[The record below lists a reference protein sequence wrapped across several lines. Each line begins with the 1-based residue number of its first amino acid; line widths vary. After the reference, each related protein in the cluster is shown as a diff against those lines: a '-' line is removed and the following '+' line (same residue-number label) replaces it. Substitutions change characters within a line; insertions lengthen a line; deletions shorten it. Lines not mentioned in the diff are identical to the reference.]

1 MYSMCVYMKLDYYY
15 FVVDCI
21 CLEHFILWSDQ
32 SLKCVVVT
40 EADDTLLLL
49 VWRLSVVMHRS
60 FSSSVGS
67 H

>member
-1 MYSMCVYMKLDYYY
+1 MWLDSDY
-15 FVVDCI
+15 FVVYYS

-32 SLKCVVVT
+32 SLKYVVVT

-49 VWRLSVVMHRS
+49 VWCLGVVMHRS
-60 FSSSVGS
+60 FSGSVGS